1 MKSGRRFLSVLL
13 AAVLLTS
20 SASHFI
26 MPAYAAEDKV
36 EKTFDDEYDLDESV
50 GFSMFVI
57 YENSEDYDEDVWNVY
72 EKRILSVFG
81 KKDID
86 DITFRDLTRVTSLNL
101 SGLKLTYAPEF
112 INYMTN
118 LRTLN
123 LSNNQLQYK
132 SLSKLSLVG
141 CTKLTSIDL
150 SRNFIDRVPGWFVN
164 ERVTTKNIKNNFI
177 DGEEPR
183 SIQVTDSTY
192 YLMNGDKVNVDEL
205 RNRILRSVRL
215 NDNSLLPSFLFN
227 YVDPA
232 YVDGKFALAS
242 NQLDFVNWDQL
253 KSYLTADTSS
263 GSAPEDMIVKV
274 DKEKDAIIDI
284 TIRLFKNSTGDNTK
298 ATVRFYLMD
307 GTSTSSVKQRLD
319 KLIEDSKALKKDDY
333 TEASWDKF
341 DVALQT
347 AQAIASFSGSDASM
361 LANAM
366 SLLTNAKNGLTP
378 SAATVKSTIDEL
390 VKIGS
395 SASYKEDYYT
405 PESWASFTA
414 ALNRLK
420 ELQNDKNASVSEAQS
435 AIKAFQSAQ
444 SNLKS
449 ASLSVPAKV
458 PKSDFEAIFGEDR
471 VNTYTGTTRDG
482 HKYTWSFNGRDI
494 ITPAEFTP
502 EVKNTDA
509 AEESILIEAGSASK
523 YRLFATVQTTAFPG
537 KATLEI
543 AVDDYADGSYYLYKW
558 NGTEKRSK
566 MVGTAMVANGT
577 ASAEISEGGVYYI
590 SKNIRNFDLT
600 SRRFNIDHSTK
611 SVVIPLIGSY
621 TVSALKT
628 SMDFGSY
635 LEVSDQNGDPASN
648 VSTLYPGMTVN
659 APGGDKYTFKTSGD
673 INKDNQYTIS
683 DITALLALTVN
694 GGDTTY
700 ADVNGDG
707 VINVT
712 DVTLLLEYIVNH

>member
-1 MKSGRRFLSVLL
+1 MKSGKRFLSVLL

-20 SASHFI
+20 TASHFI
-26 MPAYAAEDKV
+26 MPAYAAENTTA
-36 EKTFDDEYDLDESV
+36 KTFDDKYDLDYPV
-50 GFSMFVI
+50 YLTDLFDTDLD
-57 YENSEDYDEDVWNVY
+57 YETADAL
-72 EKRILSVFG
+72 EKKILSAAN
-81 KKDID
+81 KKNIYDV
-86 DITFRDLTRVTSLNL
+86 TFKDLQRPTSFNL
-101 SGLKLTYAPEF
+101 SGMKLTEVPEC

-123 LSNNQLQYK
+123 LSNNLLQNDGI
-132 SLSKLSLVG
+132 SKLTLVG

-150 SRNFIDRVPGWFVN
+150 SRNYLNRVPGWFVN

-192 YLMNGDKVNVDEL
+192 YLMNGDKVNVDDL

-215 NDNSLLPSFLFN
+215 GDNSLLPSFLFN

-232 YVDGKFALAS
+232 YVDGKFALAD
-242 NQLDFVNWDQL
+242 NQLDFVDWDQL
-253 KSYLTADTSS
+253 RNYLTADTST
-263 GSAPEDMIVKV
+263 GAGAQDMIVKV
-274 DKEKDAIIDI
+274 DKDKDTIIDI
-284 TIRLFKNSTGDNTK
+284 TIRLFKDSTGDNTK

-319 KLIEDSKALKKDDY
+319 KLIEASKALKKDDY
-333 TEASWDKF
+333 TESSWDKF

-390 VKIGS
+390 VKIGGS
-395 SASYKEDYYT
+395 SSYKEDNYT
-405 PESWASFTA
+405 PESWASFTE

-420 ELQNDKNASVSEAQS
+420 ELQNNKNASVSEAQS

-444 SNLKS
+444 SNLRS

-458 PKSDFEAIFGEDR
+458 AKSEFEAIFGENLER
-471 VNTYTGTTRDG
+471 SYSGTTRDG
-482 HKYTWSFNGRDI
+482 HKYTWRFNGRDI
-494 ITPAEFTP
+494 VAPAEFNP

-509 AEESILIEAGSASK
+509 AEESILLEAGSASR
-523 YRLFATVQTTAFPG
+523 YRLFSTVQTTAFPG
-537 KATLEI
+537 KATLEL
-543 AVDDYADGSYYLYKW
+543 AVDNYADGSYYLYKW
-558 NGTEKRSK
+558 NSTEKRSK
-566 MVGTAMVANGT
+566 MVGTATVADGI
-577 ASAEISEGGVYYI
+577 AFAEISEGGVYYI
-590 SKNIRNFDLT
+590 SKNVRNFELT

-621 TVSALKT
+621 TVSTLKT

-635 LEVSDQNGDPASN
+635 VEVADQNGDPASN
-648 VSTLYPGMTVN
+648 VSTLYAGMTVN

-673 INKDNQYTIS
+673 INKDNQYTIA

>member
-1 MKSGRRFLSVLL
+1 MKSGKRFLSVLL

-20 SASHFI
+20 TASHFI
-26 MPAYAAEDKV
+26 MPAYAAEDTTA
-36 EKTFDDEYDLDESV
+36 KTFDDKYDLDYPV
-50 GFSMFVI
+50 YLTDLFDTDL
-57 YENSEDYDEDVWNVY
+57 DYDTADAL
-72 EKRILSVFG
+72 EKKILSATN
-81 KKDID
+81 KKNIYDV
-86 DITFRDLTRVTSLNL
+86 TFKDLQRPTSLNL
-101 SGLKLTYAPEF
+101 SGMKLTEVPEC

-123 LSNNQLQYK
+123 LSNNLLQNDGI
-132 SLSKLSLVG
+132 SKLTLVG

-150 SRNFIDRVPGWFVN
+150 SRNYLDRVPGWFVN

-183 SIQVTDSTY
+183 SIQLTDSTY
-192 YLMNGDKVNVDEL
+192 YLMNGDKVNVDDL

-215 NDNSLLPSFLFN
+215 GDNSLLPSFLFN

-232 YVDGKFALAS
+232 YVDGKFALAN
-242 NQLDFVNWDQL
+242 NQLDFVDWDQL
-253 KSYLTADTSS
+253 RNYLTADTST
-263 GSAPEDMIVKV
+263 GAGAQDMIVKV
-274 DKEKDAIIDI
+274 DKDKDTIIDI
-284 TIRLFKNSTGDNTK
+284 TIRLFKDSTGDNTK

-319 KLIEDSKALKKDDY
+319 KLIEDSKTLKKEDY
-333 TEASWDKF
+333 TESSWDKF

-390 VKIGS
+390 VKIGGS
-395 SASYKEDYYT
+395 SSYKEDNYT
-405 PESWASFTA
+405 PESWASFTE

-420 ELQNDKNASVSEAQS
+420 ELQNNKNASVSEAQS

-444 SNLKS
+444 SNLRS

-458 PKSDFEAIFGEDR
+458 AKSEFEAIFGENLVR
-471 VNTYTGTTRDG
+471 SYSGTTRDG
-482 HKYTWSFNGRDI
+482 HKYTWRFNGRDI
-494 ITPAEFTP
+494 VAPAEFNP

-509 AEESILIEAGSASK
+509 AEESILLEAGSASR
-523 YRLFATVQTTAFPG
+523 YRLFSTVQTTAFPG
-537 KATLEI
+537 KATLEL
-543 AVDDYADGSYYLYKW
+543 AVDNYADGSYYLYKW
-558 NGTEKRSK
+558 NSTEKRSK
-566 MVGTAMVANGT
+566 MVGTATVADGI
-577 ASAEISEGGVYYI
+577 AFAEISEGGVYYI
-590 SKNIRNFDLT
+590 SKNVRNFELT

-635 LEVSDQNGDPASN
+635 IEVADQNGDPASN
-648 VSTLYPGMTVN
+648 VSTLYAGMTVN

-673 INKDNQYTIS
+673 INKDNQYTIA

-707 VINVT
+707 FINVT